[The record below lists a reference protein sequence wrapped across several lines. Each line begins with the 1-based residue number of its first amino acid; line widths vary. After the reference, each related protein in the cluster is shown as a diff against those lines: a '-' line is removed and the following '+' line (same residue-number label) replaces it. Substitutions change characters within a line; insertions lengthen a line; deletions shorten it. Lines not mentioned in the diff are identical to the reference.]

1 MVAFLLMLIEGFV
14 TVVDR
19 AFSLVLHYHPPS
31 LQLILS
37 TGRNWYE
44 FLRQYDALMMVIY
57 HPIACPANWAQGQQV
72 MIKKDVATS
81 DAADYRCVEIK
92 PWFRL
97 APCPEKL

>member
-1 MVAFLLMLIEGFV
+1 MLIEEFDSAA
-14 TVVDR
+14 DR
-19 AFSLVLHYHPPS
+19 VF
-31 LQLILS
+31 LS
-37 TGRNWYE
+37 VSTNVCKYFLRLSSYFHSGRNWYE

-57 HPIACPANWAQGQQV
+57 HPVACPANWAQGQQL
-72 MIKKDVATS
+72 MIKKDVSTH